1 MTEGTKAIVV
11 IPTKNG
17 GRVFQLVL
25 QALSDQEVAW
35 RYDILVVD
43 SSSTDGTL
51 EYCRQRGI
59 RVHSIVAEDFG
70 HGRTRNLAI
79 SLTEG
84 EFVVLLTQD
93 ALPAS
98 RQWLSKLVA
107 AVEQRDDVA
116 GAFGR
121 QLPYP
126 EADPYTARDL
136 SAHFDKFLKWPRML
150 RLDDAERYRSD
161 ERYRRV
167 LHFFSNSNACIR
179 RSVWEKFPFPDVDY
193 AEDQHWARTVIEAGY
208 AKAYCD
214 EAAVFH
220 SHQYSVVESARRAFD
235 EAIALKAGFNF
246 DPCPTLMT
254 ALTESFRR
262 TQYDW
267 TYSIGLGKALEHVYW
282 MLRSPVHNFFQQFG
296 FYLGGRHDRLPDW
309 LIRRISLDRATK
321 DGRWRPTRT

>member
-1 MTEGTKAIVV
+1 VKASVV

-17 GRVFQLVL
+17 GSFLYGVIGAVMSQQTPWAFELFV
-25 QALSDQEVAW
+25 
-35 RYDILVVD
+35 ID
-43 SSSTDGTL
+43 SGSPDGTY
-51 EYCRQRGI
+51 EYCRAHGVT
-59 RVHSIVAEDFG
+59 VHSIDAKEFG

-79 SLTEG
+79 SLTQG
-84 EFVVLLTQD
+84 EFIVLLSQD

-98 RQWLSKLVA
+98 RYWLVNLVA
-107 AVEQRDDVA
+107 CVEQQEFIA

-121 QLPYP
+121 QLPYTY
-126 EADPYTARDL
+126 ADPYTARAVT
-136 SAHFDKFLKWPRML
+136 AHFDKFLQWPRIL

-214 EAAVFH
+214 EAAVYH